1 MSVLPQEIRRT
12 LTWDQGAEMASQY
25 KIASLFTDG
34 VFFAHAGKPW
44 QRGSNENI
52 NGLLRQYFP
61 THTDLAI
68 HSADDLAAVATK
80 INNRPRKRLGWTT
93 PAQLLADV
101 LPSS

>member
-1 MSVLPQEIRRT
+1 
-12 LTWDQGAEMASQY
+12 MASHD

-44 QRGSNENI
+44 QRGSNENM

-61 THTDLAI
+61 KHTDLAI
-68 HSADDLAAVATK
+68 HSADDLAAVAIK

-93 PAQLLADV
+93 PAQLHADV
-101 LPSS
+101 LRSS